1 MHGKLKL
8 ERIWRW
14 RHKDDQG
21 DTLRR
26 FPELK
31 ADESEEVTISE
42 FLEADP
48 PDTPPLDDVKWL
60 LLTYKGDF
68 RLFVRDFQD
77 PGDELEVDNELG
89 EPYLDL
95 LRYEP
100 AEDDPAEETVWRL
113 RQIKNL
119 DKAPSGWRRTA
130 VLAIRQ
136 EDKLQLL
143 CEDPH
148 SEADYCQSYCNPP
161 KDSKHWKQC
170 KKRRCI

>member
-1 MHGKLKL
+1 MLGKFRL

-14 RHKDDQG
+14 RHKDERG
-21 DTLRR
+21 DTLRL
-26 FPELK
+26 FPELGMT
-31 ADESEEVTISE
+31 EEVTINE

-48 PDTPPLDDVKWL
+48 ADTPPPDDIKWL

-77 PGDELEVDNELG
+77 PGDELQVDNELG
-89 EPYLDL
+89 ESYLDL

-100 AEDDPAEETVWRL
+100 PEDSGAQETVWQL
-113 RQIKNL
+113 LQIKNL
-119 DKAPSGWRRTA
+119 DDVPSGWRRSA

-143 CEDPH
+143 CEEPY
-148 SEADYCQSYCNPP
+148 SEANYCEAYCNPP
-161 KDSKHWKQC
+161 QDSKHWKQC
-170 KKRRCI
+170 KKRGCI